1 MDPKAKPMVIHA
13 ERAHAL
19 LSASGSTQWMEC
31 PASARLQE
39 GLPEETSVYAEEG
52 TLAHELAEIMLKV
65 DLKKM
70 TMAKYR
76 EELEVLKAHKLYT
89 DAMVDPVMDYVNY
102 VKAQYTEAKRI
113 APGAMIFIEN
123 RFDLR
128 DYVEMGFGTS
138 DANIIFAPNLEV
150 IDLKF
155 GAGKEVKA
163 ENNTQLMYYALGALV
178 SLSAMA
184 RSITTVKLT
193 IVQPRMSNIDS
204 WTISKDELLK
214 WGEEVLKPKA
224 IEAYR
229 GDGPQ
234 VPGDWCQFCKVRPR
248 CKALS
253 DLAMEQARRDFD
265 ELEDPRLINDAQRL
279 VLYENAD
286 FITKFLTDVKAS
298 VLKEAL
304 NGKEWPGYKLVA
316 GKSNRVITNESEVV
330 KILESELYEPEQ
342 YQNTKLK
349 VLGDL
354 EKLLKKSG
362 FDKLLGH
369 LVVKPPGAPT
379 LVDENDKRE
388 LYAASQVKK
397 DFEVLE
403 DVEDYDLN

>member
-1 MDPKAKPMVIHA
+1 MVSHE

-39 GLPEETSVYAEEG
+39 GLPDETSVYAREG
-52 TLAHELAEIMLKV
+52 TLAHELAEIVLKV

-76 EELEVLKAHKLYT
+76 EELEVLKKHELYN
-89 DAMVDPVMDYVNY
+89 DSMLDPVMDYVNY
-102 VKAQYTEAKRI
+102 VKQQYTEAGRI
-113 APGAMIFIEN
+113 DKAAMILIET

-138 DANIIFAPNLEV
+138 DAAIVYAPLLEV

-163 ENNTQLMYYALGALV
+163 ENNTQLMYYALGVLV

-184 RSITTVKLT
+184 NRIETVKLT

-204 WTISKDELLK
+204 WEISKADLLK
-214 WGEEVLKPKA
+214 WAEEVLKPKA

-248 CKALS
+248 CKALH
-253 DLAMEQARRDFD
+253 DLAMENVRRDFEEQD
-265 ELEDPRLINDAQRL
+265 DPRLINDDEL
-279 VLYENAD
+279 LTLYQNAD
-286 FITKFLTDVKAS
+286 FITKFLTDVKAT

-304 NGKEWPGYKLVA
+304 AGKKWEGYKLVE
-316 GKSNRVITNESEVV
+316 GKSNRQITDEAQALLILKGELYTTDEIANV
-330 KILESELYEPEQ
+330 KI
-342 YQNTKLK
+342 KG
-349 VLGDL
+349 LGDL
-354 EKLLKKSG
+354 EKLLKKAG
-362 FDKLLGH
+362 FNSLLGH
-369 LVVKPPGAPT
+369 LVVKPAGAPT

-388 LYAASQVKK
+388 LYGVSRIAQ
-397 DFEVLE
+397 DFTEIE
-403 DVEDYDLN
+403 DDDLN

>member
-1 MDPKAKPMVIHA
+1 MVSHE

-19 LSASGSTQWMEC
+19 LSASGSERWINC
-31 PASARLQE
+31 PASPRLE
-39 GLPEETSVYAEEG
+39 EDLPEETSVYAREG

-76 EELEVLKAHKLYT
+76 EELEVLKKHELYS
-89 DAMVDPVMDYVNY
+89 DDLLDPIMDYVNY
-102 VKAQYTEAKRI
+102 VKQQFAEAKRI
-113 APGAMIFIEN
+113 DPAAMILIET

-138 DANIIFAPNLEV
+138 DAAIVYAPLLEV

-163 ENNTQLMYYALGALV
+163 ENNTQLMYYALGVLV

-184 RSITTVKLT
+184 NRIETVKLT

-204 WTISKDELLK
+204 WEISKADLLK
-214 WGEEVLKPKA
+214 WAEEVLKPKA

-248 CKALS
+248 CKALH
-253 DLAMEQARRDFD
+253 DLAMENVRRDFEEQD
-265 ELEDPRLINDAQRL
+265 DPRLINDDEL
-279 VLYENAD
+279 LTLYQNAD
-286 FITKFLTDVKAS
+286 FISKFLTDVKAT

-304 NGKEWPGYKLVA
+304 AGKKWEGYKLVE
-316 GKSNRVITNESEVV
+316 GKSNRQITDEAQALLILKGELYTTDEIANV
-330 KILESELYEPEQ
+330 KI
-342 YQNTKLK
+342 KG
-349 VLGDL
+349 LGDL
-354 EKLLKKSG
+354 EKLLKKAG
-362 FDKLLGH
+362 FNSLLGH
-369 LVVKPPGAPT
+369 LVVKPAGTPT

-388 LYAASQVKK
+388 LYGVSRTAQ
-397 DFEVLE
+397 DFAEIE
-403 DVEDYDLN
+403 DDLN

>member
-1 MDPKAKPMVIHA
+1 MHPQAKPMVTHA

-19 LSASGSTQWMEC
+19 LSASGSERWINC
-31 PASARLQE
+31 PASPRLEE

-76 EELEVLKAHKLYT
+76 EELEVLKKHRLYK
-89 DAMVDPVMDYVNY
+89 DELLDPIMDYVNY

-113 APGAMIFIEN
+113 DKGAIIFIEN
-123 RFDLR
+123 KFDLR
-128 DYVEMGFGTS
+128 DYVENGFGTS
-138 DANIIFAPNLEV
+138 DANVIFVPNLEV

-178 SLSAMA
+178 SLGAMA
-184 RSITTVKLT
+184 KRITTVKLT

-204 WTISKDELLK
+204 WTISKDELVK

-224 IEAYR
+224 VEAYR

-234 VPGDWCQFCKVRPR
+234 VPGVWCQFCKVRPR

-253 DLAMEQARRDFD
+253 DLAMEQVRRDFEEQD
-265 ELEDPRLINDAQRL
+265 DPRLINDDEL
-279 VLYENAD
+279 LTLYKNAD
-286 FITKFLTDVKAS
+286 FITKFLSDVEAL
-298 VLKEAL
+298 VLKEAVG
-304 NGKEWPGYKLVA
+304 GKAWPGYKLVE
-316 GKSNRVITNESEVV
+316 GKSNRAITNESKVIE
-330 KILESELYEPEQ
+330 ILEGELYEPNDFL
-342 YQNTKLK
+342 NTKLK
-349 VLGDL
+349 GLGDL

-362 FDKLLGH
+362 FEKLLGH
-369 LVVKPPGAPT
+369 LVVKPTGAPT

-388 LYAASQVKK
+388 PYGVSRIAK
-397 DFEVLE
+397 DFAEIE
-403 DVEDYDLN
+403 DEDDLN